1 MANGTLA
8 AFPDAPTTRAVKHV
22 HTLTMAQAEGYQAFL
37 LFIVQL
43 SDIRQM
49 TIYRDRFPELVT
61 AITTAK
67 QNGVRVLAYDTMT
80 GPDQI
85 TLGNEIPFDEH
96 LPFSEINLNSL

>member
-1 MANGTLA
+1 
-8 AFPDAPTTRAVKHV
+8 
-22 HTLTMAQAEGYQAFL
+22 MAQAEGYQAFL

-43 SDIRQM
+43 PDIRQM

-85 TLGNEIPFDEH
+85 TLGNEIPFDERA
-96 LPFSEINLNSL
+96 FSEINLNSLNNEKIPSKFHLSLTFRSSQNSSR